1 MRDSNAVTPDKNHL
15 FLQVDE
21 IEEDVKAIIEP
32 IMDHSKH
39 VHAKACHT
47 SNSSQNQMGEPKV

>member
-1 MRDSNAVTPDKNHL
+1 L

-32 IMDHSKH
+32 IVNHSKH
-39 VHAKACHT
+39 VHVKGTPH
-47 SNSSQNQMGEPKV
+47 Q